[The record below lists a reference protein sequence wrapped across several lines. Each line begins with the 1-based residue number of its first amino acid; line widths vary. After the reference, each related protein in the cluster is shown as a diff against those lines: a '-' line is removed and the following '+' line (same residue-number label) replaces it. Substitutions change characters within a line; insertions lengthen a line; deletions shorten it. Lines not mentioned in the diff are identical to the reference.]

1 MSRIYLIR
9 HGETEWN
16 KLQKTQGRSNNIP
29 LSEEGIRQARLLAA
43 RLQEEEIDIVFSSEL
58 VRANETAR
66 IIAEPHGIEVKT
78 YDELAEIN
86 FGCFEGLEYSQIKEQ
101 YKEVYSLW
109 SQSPHLANIPGGES
123 IMELRERSM
132 GRLNKILRENKG
144 RNIVVVSHGITV
156 KVLIA
161 CMLGID
167 LGNIHKIRQDNTSLN
182 IFEYNEKGFTANVIN
197 DTCHLRCKESGI

>member
-29 LSEEGIRQARLLAA
+29 LSEEGKRQARLLAA
-43 RLQEEEIDIVFSSEL
+43 RLQEEKIDMVFSSEL

-66 IIAEPHGIEVKT
+66 IIAEPHGLSVKA
-78 YDELAEIN
+78 YDDFAEIN

-101 YKEVYSLW
+101 YKEVFSLW
-109 SQSPHLANIPGGES
+109 SESPHLANIPGGES

-132 GRLNKILRENKG
+132 GRLNKILRENGDK
-144 RNIVVVSHGITV
+144 NIVVVSHGITV

-161 CMLGID
+161 CILGID
-167 LGNIHKIRQDNTSLN
+167 LGNIHKIRQDNASLN
-182 IFEYNEKGFTANVIN
+182 IFEYGKKGFYVEVIN
-197 DTCHLRCKESGI
+197 DTCHLRCKETEI